1 MANLKVLM
9 IWNNRIEGEIPPA
22 LGNLTELEVLNFND
36 AGGLDGNIPP
46 ELGNLTKL
54 RNLQLSSNQ
63 LSGEIP
69 TELGNLKNL
78 NYLSLLGNQLSGQ
91 IPAELGNL
99 TNQWRIYLHSNQL
112 TGEIPRELGNLEQA
126 GIIALRGNQL
136 IGEIPRELDNLRAV
150 AKILLEG
157 NQLTGCVPDVLLEV
171 IIDFDLPLCGVPHHQ
186 EDVAALIA
194 IYQATGGEQWTDNT
208 NWLSDEPLGE
218 WFGVSTD
225 SAGRV
230 VRLQLWA
237 NYMKGEIPPEL
248 AQLDEL
254 DQLVIPEN
262 ELNG

>member
-1 MANLKVLM
+1 MPVC
-9 IWNNRIEGEIPPA
+9 PA
-22 LGNLTELEVLNFND
+22 PLHKDD
-36 AGGLDGNIPP
+36 A
-46 ELGNLTKL
+46 ET
-54 RNLQLSSNQ
+54 LS
-63 LSGEIP
+63 
-69 TELGNLKNL
+69 
-78 NYLSLLGNQLSGQ
+78 
-91 IPAELGNL
+91 
-99 TNQWRIYLHSNQL
+99 
-112 TGEIPRELGNLEQA
+112 
-126 GIIALRGNQL
+126 
-136 IGEIPRELDNLRAV
+136 
-150 AKILLEG
+150 
-157 NQLTGCVPDVLLEV
+157 
-171 IIDFDLPLCGVPHHQ
+171 
-186 EDVAALIA
+186 A